1 MRIIMPVLVGRTCP
15 FRAVDHAMARMN
27 GMVALELVHLTASAR
42 SFLNRRVFIALG
54 VPIASVELEP
64 VASAGELRLVLV
76 LLLLLEAALS
86 TLCSARNLVAVERR
100 QF

>member
-1 MRIIMPVLVGRTCP
+1 
-15 FRAVDHAMARMN
+15 
-27 GMVALELVHLTASAR
+27 
-42 SFLNRRVFIALG
+42 
-54 VPIASVELEP
+54 VPIAGIELEP
-64 VASAGELRLVLV
+64 VASAGELRLILV